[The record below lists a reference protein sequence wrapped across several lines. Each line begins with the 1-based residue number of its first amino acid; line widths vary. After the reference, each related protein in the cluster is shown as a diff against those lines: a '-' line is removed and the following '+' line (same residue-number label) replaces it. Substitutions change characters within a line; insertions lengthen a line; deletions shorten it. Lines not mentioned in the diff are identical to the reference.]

1 MRTKIFFIIQLFFV
15 GSLYAQQLP
24 PGFTIIKNNAAL
36 PVKNQGVSGTCWSF
50 ASTSLAESE
59 LLHSYNEHIELSE
72 AFTVWNLYID
82 KADKYIRRRG
92 SARFSEGGLQP
103 DVLYSIET
111 YGAMPE
117 MIYPGIG
124 KDKVFNSDER
134 MHRELQNYLDVL
146 LKNNPDSVP
155 LDWKDGYKKILSGY
169 LGTPPSTFAYDDQQ
183 YTPKSF
189 AQAFVNIHPDDFEG
203 FTSFLHHPYYTSFV
217 MEVPDNY
224 NDNSYYNLPL
234 DSLITIT
241 RKSILNGYTISW
253 DADVS
258 NDGFI
263 FEKGFAMLLTQSDDA
278 ESVPNINEMPYD
290 AQLRQTLFDK
300 QVTQDD
306 HLMQITGL
314 AKDPDGKEFFIVKN
328 SWGTSNP
335 CAGYMLVSIPYFA
348 INTISIFVNKNGA
361 K

>member
-1 MRTKIFFIIQLFFV
+1 MRIKLLFIVQLFFV

-24 PGFTIIKNNAAL
+24 SGFTIIKNNAAL
-36 PVKNQGVSGTCWSF
+36 PVKNQGMSGTCWSF

-59 LLHSYNEHIELSE
+59 LLHSYNTNIELSE
-72 AFTVWNLYID
+72 AFTVWNLYLD

-92 SARFSEGGLQP
+92 SARFSEGGLQQ

-124 KDKVFNSDER
+124 KDNVLNNDEK
-134 MHRELQNYLDVL
+134 MHKELQNYLDDL

-169 LGTPPSTFAYDDQQ
+169 LGTPPSTFTYDDQQ

-189 AQAFVNIHPDDFEG
+189 AQAYVNIRPDDFEG
-203 FTSFLHHPYYTSFV
+203 YTSFTHHPYYTSFV

-234 DSLITIT
+234 DSLIAIT
-241 RKSILNGYTISW
+241 QKSILNGYTISW

-263 FEKGFAMLLTQSDDA
+263 FEKGFAMLLSQSADA
-278 ESVPNINEMPYD
+278 SNIPNVKEMPYD
-290 AQLRQTLFDK
+290 AQIRQTLFDK

-314 AKDPDGKEFFIVKN
+314 AQDPVGRKFFIVKN
-328 SWGTSNP
+328 SWGKENP
-335 CAGYMLVSIPYFA
+335 CAGYMLVSMPYFA
-348 INTISIFVNKNGA
+348 INTISILVNKNGA